1 MKSESAFALNSDEMI
16 SGLHIRIT
24 DCIVKSVPRRKH
36 RKRRINKKYLK
47 RYGYKTVPD
56 DERVIVFGNYIYMT
70 QGAYDQYI
78 DQMKELS
85 GGK

>member
-16 SGLHIRIT
+16 NGLYIRIT
-24 DCIVKSVPRRKH
+24 DNIVKSVQRRKH
-36 RKRRINKKYLK
+36 KKRRINKKYLK

-56 DERVIVFGNYIYMT
+56 DERVIIFENYIYMT